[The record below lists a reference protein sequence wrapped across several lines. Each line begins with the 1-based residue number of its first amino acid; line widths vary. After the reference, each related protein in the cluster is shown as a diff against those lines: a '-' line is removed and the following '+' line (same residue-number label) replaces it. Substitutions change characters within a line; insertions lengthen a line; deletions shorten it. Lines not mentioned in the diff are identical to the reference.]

1 MLVKSIIYCSKDR
14 HAVTKY
20 NIYNTTKANHKR
32 LCQTTVN
39 WNMLVKFRY
48 GSEQWVPLKILKEP
62 NLIEVAEFSMARD
75 IADETLF

>member
-1 MLVKSIIYCSKDR
+1 M
-14 HAVTKY
+14 HAVTKEDMY
-20 NIYNTTKANHKR
+20 VTTKASLKR
-32 LCQTTVN
+32 LFQTTVG
-39 WNMLVKFRY
+39 WNLLVKFRY